1 IAVGWLERRWP
12 TFLAELPATFLT
24 PVQLVRLR
32 RSKAAEQCPVST
44 MDKAQEAAAMGA
56 LDYATSDLASTIS
69 NRDLL
74 PPPVRWKLSQP
85 FLRIRAASSD
95 IRISMLPRVRIRFTR
110 VSRALERERACVCVC
125 VCVCVY
131 TPSDRSGRSHAVS
144 ALYPSLCSLSQRQ
157 TFVFSQ
163 QLLKKN
169 QRAQVSCVVEKKKA
183 SEVIAHEPKM
193 LITPFGNMTTEPRM
207 VHLTGERMV
216 FSCITGTRDEN
227 PRNASTQR
235 NGRVKR
241 GIAEE
246 KDCACNCSC

>member
-1 IAVGWLERRWP
+1 
-12 TFLAELPATFLT
+12 
-24 PVQLVRLR
+24 
-32 RSKAAEQCPVST
+32 

-56 LDYATSDLASTIS
+56 LDYATGDLASTVS
-69 NRDLL
+69 SRDLL
-74 PPPVRWKLSQP
+74 PPPAYKRPGSERLKLSVV
-85 FLRIRAASSD
+85 LAS
-95 IRISMLPRVRIRFTR
+95 
-110 VSRALERERACVCVC
+110 ALV
-125 VCVCVY
+125 
-131 TPSDRSGRSHAVS
+131 AVS
-144 ALYPSLCSLSQRQ
+144 VVVGVVVVLVVHLKGQQCACAVPSTLPSAQALKGGPDLSDGVIPLKLQLDPLAGQR
-157 TFVFSQ
+157 
-163 QLLKKN
+163 LKKN

-216 FSCITGTRDEN
+216 FSCLSGTRDDN
-227 PRNASTQR
+227 PR